1 MNILLVIIPIC
12 DEVHFFLLFFLPFST
27 LHAPRPLLP
36 SFLFS
41 LLFLFLLLSSF
52 FPFPLIT
59 PSSTISCHRCHY
71 LQRHLRQLGTTS
83 PSIHFSSSLFLS
95 FFSLILFHF
104 FFSLSQLHYQSFSH
118 FHYGLQKKWVSY
130 LCFSLFV
137 LFYFIYIYFCLLF

>member
-1 MNILLVIIPIC
+1 MNILLVIVPIC

-59 PSSTISCHRCHY
+59 PSSTISCHPTTPSPTTGDHLPCHPF
-71 LQRHLRQLGTTS
+71 LIIT
-83 PSIHFSSSLFLS
+83 ISLF
-95 FFSLILFHF
+95 FFSHSFS

-118 FHYGLQKKWVSY
+118 FHYGLRKKWVSY
-130 LCFSLFV
+130 LCFSLLV
-137 LFYFIYIYFCLLF
+137 LFCFTYIYFCLLF